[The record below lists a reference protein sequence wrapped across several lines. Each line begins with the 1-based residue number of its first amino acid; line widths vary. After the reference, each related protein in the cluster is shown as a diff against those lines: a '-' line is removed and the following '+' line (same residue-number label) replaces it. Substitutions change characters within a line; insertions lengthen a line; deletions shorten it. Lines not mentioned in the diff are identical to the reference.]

1 METGSVTE
9 ASKTIYLTQ
18 PQVSRL
24 IAALENELG
33 LRLFVRA
40 GRRLVPTQ
48 EGLRFYDE
56 TQRILAG
63 IDDFYKI
70 AKDIREINEPRL
82 RVMCQPYLAY
92 ALMPESFA
100 AFAERYPKTRFS
112 LEIRSRGDVGP
123 WMAGQQFDIGL
134 AALPIDFPAARAI
147 QFASVTMVVALPK
160 GHHLTRKEFLDAEEI
175 AAEPFITLKPF
186 TLLRRLTDNIFHG
199 AGLSLSVRAES
210 SSGLS
215 VCQMVSKGLGVSI
228 VDPLVAKCID
238 PNLIEIRSWAP
249 GIKLRYAFI
258 YSEAYAPSSLTLE
271 FADTVAFTTKRLCPD
286 YVDLVSKVDK
296 AG

>member
-70 AKDIREINEPRL
+70 AKDIREVNEPRL

-100 AFAERYPKTRFS
+100 AFAELYPATRFS

-123 WMAGQQFDIGL
+123 WVAGQQFDLGL
-134 AALPIDFPAARAI
+134 AALPIDFPDARAI
-147 QFASVTMVVALPK
+147 QFASVAMVVALPK
-160 GHHLTRKEFLDAEEI
+160 GHPLTRKDRLNAEDI
-175 AAEPFITLKPF
+175 AAEPFVALKPF
-186 TLLRRLTDNIFHG
+186 TLLRRLTDGIFHS

-215 VCQMVSKGLGVSI
+215 ACQMVSKGLGLSI
-228 VDPLVAKCID
+228 VDPLVANCID
-238 PNLIEIRSWAP
+238 PRLIEIRRWEP
-249 GIKLRYAFI
+249 GVRLRYAFI
-258 YSEAYAPSSLTLE
+258 YSKAYAPSSLTLE
-271 FADTVAFTTKRLCPD
+271 FADTVASTAKRLSPG
-286 YVDLVSKVDK
+286 YVDLASKEDI
-296 AG
+296 